1 LVVFQPGVYL
11 MLRFS
16 ISSAGLIGVLTL
28 GLAGCIRTHS
38 DVVIHQPKPMVVDVN
53 LSGTLTLVVKDARDD
68 MQYIT
73 GHAPGGKMAG
83 GSANPAIPVVD
94 IPSTTQPT
102 TKAAG
107 GPSSSRLRARG
118 LTAAIF
124 ADANA
129 PVGKSAILR
138 QLRADYPK
146 VRALLD
152 AHLVGEAHT
161 GYMVARA
168 HLSAQQARFVSQDN
182 VLRREL
188 YQAVAAETGQSMAQ
202 VGLSYY
208 VVRLRYLA
216 KGVWVQAKN
225 RANGQ
230 WVWIHWHG

>member
-1 LVVFQPGVYL
+1 

-16 ISSAGLIGVLTL
+16 IPSAGVACVLTL

-53 LSGTLTLVVKDARDD
+53 LSGTLTLVVKNARDD

-73 GHAPGGKMAG
+73 GHSPGKTSGTSASAG
-83 GSANPAIPVVD
+83 IPVVD
-94 IPSTTQPT
+94 IPPATQPA
-102 TKAAG
+102 TKSTHS
-107 GPSSSRLRARG
+107 PSSLLLQPHG
-118 LTAAIF
+118 PVIF
-124 ADANA
+124 ADANPA
-129 PVGKSAILR
+129 PGKSAILK

-152 AHLVGEAHT
+152 RHLVGEAHT

-168 HLSAQQARFVSQDN
+168 HLSARQARFVSQDN
-182 VLRREL
+182 ALRREL
-188 YQAVAAETGQSMAQ
+188 YQAVAAETGRSMAQ

-225 RANGQ
+225 QANGQ